1 MPQWKCESI
10 WALLRELEWVY
21 VPFTSRRELRE
32 KKKRKFFMFNGIN
45 FIFMQCE
52 TNKSDQCSLWA
63 EKKNLSIIRQSNTKM
78 CKINWIFASGHR
90 IFQYLCCFPFLFCS
104 YCKIVIHFVFSF
116 FFSSLHWKKLKYKR
130 WPSMPYWEQRVCNGV
145 GRGLSFGCLCLMSM
159 RTCACG
165 IMNYFCQT
173 GVIFTGRLIILT

>member
-1 MPQWKCESI
+1 M
-10 WALLRELEWVY
+10 Y

-32 KKKRKFFMFNGIN
+32 KKKKRKFFMFNGIN

-116 FFSSLHWKKLKYKR
+116 FFL
-130 WPSMPYWEQRVCNGV
+130 PYTEKNLSIKDGPVCHTGNKESVTVLGV
-145 GRGLSFGCLCLMSM
+145 
-159 RTCACG
+159 
-165 IMNYFCQT
+165 
-173 GVIFTGRLIILT
+173 V